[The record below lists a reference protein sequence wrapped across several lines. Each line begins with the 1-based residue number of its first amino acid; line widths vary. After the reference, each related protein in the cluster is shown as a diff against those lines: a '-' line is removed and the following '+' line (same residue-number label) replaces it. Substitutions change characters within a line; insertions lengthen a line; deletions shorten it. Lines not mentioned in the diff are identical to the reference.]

1 MTTFNLPRF
10 RHSTG
15 VPAIGGV
22 PLLKPVLIS
31 LGLSLTAQAV
41 VISSGGPNN
50 TAPGGQPYFGNVGV
64 LNGAS
69 AIYLDNQW
77 VMTAA
82 HVAGSLPASVSF
94 GGTSYATQTGSWQR
108 LTNTGLGSGLTAFAD
123 VVLFRIT
130 SSPGLPTLTLRTGA
144 PVAGDDVMMV
154 GNGRIQAANLT
165 YWNVNEVSGPSNDV
179 WTEVTLPATFNRSG
193 FKTTAAN
200 EVRWGN
206 NEVDIADTTI
216 NTGSGDTRS
225 FATIYNAVTPEEAQ
239 GAVGDSGGATLF
251 LNGSNWELAGMMH
264 AISTFETQP
273 SLTAIDGNS
282 TFHANLSLYAP
293 QINAILVTVPE
304 PSSYLIAGLAGLLCL
319 TKRLR

>member
-1 MTTFNLPRF
+1 MTNFILPVF
-10 RHSTG
+10 RPLIVVLG
-15 VPAIGGV
+15 IGGM
-22 PLLKPVLIS
+22 PLLRPILVS
-31 LGLSLTAQAV
+31 LGLALTAQAV

-50 TAPGGQPYFGNVGV
+50 TAPVGQPFFGNVGV

-94 GGTSYATQTGSWQR
+94 GGTSYATQAGSWQR
-108 LTNTGLGSGLTAFAD
+108 LTNTGLGSGLTALAD

-165 YWNVNEVSGPSNDV
+165 YWNVNVVTGPGNDV
-179 WTEVTLPATFNRSG
+179 WTEVTLPAIFNRSG

-206 NEVDIADTTI
+206 NEVGTANTTV
-216 NTGSGDTRS
+216 NTGGGDTRS
-225 FATIYNAVTPEEAQ
+225 FSTVYNAVNPEEAQ

-251 LNGSNWELAGMMH
+251 FNGSNWELAGMMH
-264 AISTFETQP
+264 AIATFETQP
-273 SLTAIDGNS
+273 SLTAVSGNS

-304 PSSYLIAGLAGLLCL
+304 PSSYLIAGIAGLLCL